1 MRLFCLSA
9 AVLFIGMATPAAA
22 QAVQV
27 RTDDYD
33 RVVECLAGMN
43 YLRQEA
49 ERRRQAPIDGIEPLI
64 NSWLDKAIEIMER
77 RGISNEVLL
86 NDIRDEM
93 RHHSAGSAAGMW
105 SSCRDGT

>member
-1 MRLFCLSA
+1 MRLFTLSA
-9 AVLFIGMATPAAA
+9 VALLGAMATPAAA

-27 RTDDYD
+27 RTDSYD

-49 ERRRQAPIDGIEPLI
+49 ERRRQAPIAGIEPLI
-64 NSWLDKAIEIMER
+64 GSWLDKAIEITDR
-77 RGISNEVLL
+77 LGISADALM

-93 RHHSAGSAAGMW
+93 RRHDAGSAAGMW